1 MRMSKQIRKITS
13 KITFKITFKKAIITS
28 EIYAKS

>member
-1 MRMSKQIRKITS
+1 MRMYKRIRKITS
-13 KITFKITFKKAIITS
+13 KITFKKAIITS

>member
-1 MRMSKQIRKITS
+1 MRMSKQIRTNTS
-13 KITFKITFKKAIITS
+13 KIRFKKAIITS